1 MDGEEVVSLGEMFDP
16 TLQNV
21 DSNEYLNF
29 FWDND
34 GSANMNLFTPFSGT
48 IYNADLYQVGLS
60 DSDVSNIYQEGLG
73 RFPVIPLDMT
83 EQLQEDEALH
93 KIVFNVMGPNT
104 DLSRPVV
111 WIDELPHRGSLFQ
124 EDMTQIIEIPYSIG
138 TDSFVFY
145 TPPKDENARSD
156 KVFTKVVYS
165 IEGRTAQVDIYV
177 EPVNDPPVAI
187 SENITITPSELSPSL
202 IELKGVDPDYRYQP
216 NLAATIYSVPDSGI
230 LYDMIGSEEIGDE
243 ININQEGGNFALFKP
258 TIAYEYQGG
267 YFPAA
272 DGIVGKDEIQFMM
285 TDMTGLQSLPAT
297 LTINVKTPLDALPA
311 TRLAE
316 ITFEEG
322 NEQMVL
328 SMKGR
333 DQSHKDWLVGFQ
345 ILSLPSN
352 GQVFS
357 ASPDASDELEIG
369 SILPPTVDAAGS
381 NKPWEFPFK
390 YVSNDPH
397 YFNSPPTMY
406 NGTSLDIPPEKLSYQ
421 IVALDL
427 VSHEVIGKSVP
438 VLQNIRVL
446 NVNNA
451 PTLTGPS
458 NVSGV

>member
-1 MDGEEVVSLGEMFDP
+1 MGPVQPGKLCHDFALLQQGNNLLFEFIDNSPFRSCTRVLVVTLPERERKYHHIAFSLAKEEQTIYLDGEEVVTLGEMFDP

-21 DSNEYLNF
+21 DSNAYLNF

-93 KIVFNVMGPNT
+93 KIV
-104 DLSRPVV
+104 
-111 WIDELPHRGSLFQ
+111 
-124 EDMTQIIEIPYSIG
+124 
-138 TDSFVFY
+138 
-145 TPPKDENARSD
+145 
-156 KVFTKVVYS
+156 VYS

-187 SENITITPSELSPSL
+187 SENITITPTELSPSL

-230 LYDMIGSEEIGDE
+230 IYDMIGSEEIGDE
-243 ININQEGGNFALFKP
+243 ININQEGGNFTLYKP

-311 TRLAE
+311 TRLAD

-333 DQSHKDWLVGFQ
+333 DRSHKDWL
-345 ILSLPSN
+345 
-352 GQVFS
+352 
-357 ASPDASDELEIG
+357 
-369 SILPPTVDAAGS
+369 
-381 NKPWEFPFK
+381 
-390 YVSNDPH
+390 
-397 YFNSPPTMY
+397 
-406 NGTSLDIPPEKLSYQ
+406 
-421 IVALDL
+421 
-427 VSHEVIGKSVP
+427 
-438 VLQNIRVL
+438 
-446 NVNNA
+446 
-451 PTLTGPS
+451 
-458 NVSGV
+458 